1 MDDDTLQPGQQKPKS
16 PIKIIAL
23 TCLLA
28 GTLDILSAIIDSSIR
43 FKITPIELFQFIASG
58 VFGPKAFS
66 GGIPMAIAGLLF
78 HYFIASCWT
87 VFFFLIMPKFKISSK
102 YKIPV
107 GLLYGIFVWLVMNL
121 VVVPLSNVHKVKFS
135 WSHTILGMLYLM
147 FMIGL
152 LVSVMFYKYYFNQNS

>member
-1 MDDDTLQPGQQKPKS
+1 MYLHV
-16 PIKIIAL
+16 
-23 TCLLA
+23 CYA
-28 GTLDILSAIIDSSIR
+28 GTLDILSAIVDSSIR

-66 GGIPMAIAGLLF
+66 GGIPVAAAGLLF

-87 VFFFLIMPKFKISSK
+87 VLFFLIIPKFKISTK

-107 GLLYGIFVWLVMNL
+107 GLLYGVFVWLIMNL
-121 VVVPLSNVHKVKFS
+121 IVVPLSNVHKVKFT
-135 WSHTILGMLYLM
+135 WSHTIMGMLYLM

-152 LVSVMFYKYYFNQNS
+152 PVSLMFYKYYFNQNG

>member
-1 MDDDTLQPGQQKPKS
+1 MNDGSLQTIQQKPNKR
-16 PIKIIAL
+16 IKIIVL

-28 GTLDILSAIIDSSIR
+28 GTLDILSAIVDSSIR
-43 FKITPIELFQFIASG
+43 FKITPVELFQFIASG

-87 VFFFLIMPKFKISSK
+87 VFFFLIIPKFKFSPK

-121 VVVPLSNVHKVKFS
+121 IVVPLSNVHKVKFT
-135 WSHTILGMLYLM
+135 WSHTIMGMLYLM

-152 LVSVMFYKYYFNQNS
+152 PISLVFYRYYNTNR